1 MLEKKEKTKKSR
13 NCTQR
18 MYEKSGNDKEARRA
32 RRSQKISEQIDFLND
47 QLVKANRNN
56 SPMWFAVGVVAG
68 VFITG
73 AAAWSLHQTASAN

>member
-32 RRSQKISEQIDFLND
+32 RSQKISEQIDFLN
-47 QLVKANRNN
+47 KNRGNFY
-56 SPMWFAVGVVAG
+56 STLTHFYDV
-68 VFITG
+68 
-73 AAAWSLHQTASAN
+73 